1 MTDKEVS
8 SQSNDQAVDFL
19 AINKP
24 SLGPF
29 LLWAQS
35 SSQNSVLA
43 RESDLVLY
51 RLQLDNDLTS
61 PYEQALP
68 WWAKNETTGRGVGK
82 WSMRARLGP
91 VLTSEETWFFTSI
104 FHLVSLVEK
113 GLWERRW
120 NIFFQDNLLHYIT
133 WFLFFSVFCCTIKN
147 VKS

>member
-24 SLGPF
+24 SLDPF
-29 LLWAQS
+29 LLRAQS

-43 RESDLVLY
+43 KESDLVLY

-68 WWAKNETTGRGVGK
+68 W
-82 WSMRARLGP
+82 
-91 VLTSEETWFFTSI
+91 
-104 FHLVSLVEK
+104 
-113 GLWERRW
+113 
-120 NIFFQDNLLHYIT
+120 
-133 WFLFFSVFCCTIKN
+133 
-147 VKS
+147 